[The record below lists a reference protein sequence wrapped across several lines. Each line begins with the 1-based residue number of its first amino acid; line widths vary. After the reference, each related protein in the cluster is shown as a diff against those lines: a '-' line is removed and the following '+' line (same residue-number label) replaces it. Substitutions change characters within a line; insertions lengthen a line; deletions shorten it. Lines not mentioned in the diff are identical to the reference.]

1 MTKGQETENR
11 RTIYKEEKMN
21 TKTEEQFLVRRRR
34 ERESSEG
41 ESGQEYNEMQIE
53 FDAVSI
59 NEAFARTAVAAFLS
73 PLNPTLEEIS
83 DVKTAVS
90 EAVTN
95 AVIHGYD
102 EEYFQQAEK
111 DGKNGRDSEKR
122 KVYIHCMQE
131 GDVLHVE
138 VWDKGKGIANIG
150 LAMEPLYTSK
160 PELDRSGMGF
170 AFMEAFMDDLEV
182 ISEPGYGTT
191 VLMKKKIGIS
201 SWIAREE

>member
-1 MTKGQETENR
+1 
-11 RTIYKEEKMN
+11 MN
-21 TKTEEQFLVRRRR
+21 VKTEEQVLVQKIR
-34 ERESSEG
+34 EKDPVG
-41 ESGQEYNEMQIE
+41 KYGTNYNEMQIE
-53 FDAVSI
+53 FDAVSV

-102 EEYFQQAEK
+102 EEFYQQYSARHPDEPQEK
-111 DGKNGRDSEKR
+111 A
-122 KVYIHCMQE
+122 KVYIHCALE

-138 VWDKGKGIANIG
+138 IWDKGKGIANIEM
-150 LAMEPLYTSK
+150 AMEPLYTSK

-182 ISEPGYGTT
+182 ISEPGFGTT
-191 VLMKKKIGIS
+191 VLMKKKIGVS
-201 SWIAREE
+201 SWLGHEE

>member
-1 MTKGQETENR
+1 
-11 RTIYKEEKMN
+11 MN
-21 TKTEEQFLVRRRR
+21 SKTEEQNFIQKMR
-34 ERESSEG
+34 EREAYGKRNDKEH
-41 ESGQEYNEMQIE
+41 NEMQIE

-59 NEAFARTAVAAFLS
+59 NEAFARTAVASFLT

-102 EEYFQQAEK
+102 EEYFKQYRIRTEDQGEEK
-111 DGKNGRDSEKR
+111 QTKP
-122 KVYIHCMQE
+122 KVYIHCVLD

-138 VWDKGKGIANIG
+138 IWDKGKGIANIE

-160 PELDRSGMGF
+160 PEQDRSGMGF

-191 VLMKKKIGIS
+191 VLMKKKVGVS
-201 SWIAREE
+201 SWIEHEE

>member
-1 MTKGQETENR
+1 M
-11 RTIYKEEKMN
+11 
-21 TKTEEQFLVRRRR
+21 KTEEQFLVQRIR
-34 ERESSEG
+34 EKDT
-41 ESGQEYNEMQIE
+41 SGKYGTNYNEMQIE
-53 FDAVSI
+53 FDAVSV
-59 NEAFARTAVAAFLS
+59 NEAFARTAVASFLS
-73 PLNPTLEEIS
+73 PLNPTLEELS

-102 EEYFQQAEK
+102 EEYYQQCTVKEEGHPETDK
-111 DGKNGRDSEKR
+111 F
-122 KVYIHCMQE
+122 KVYIHCILD

-138 VWDKGKGIANIG
+138 IWDKGKGIANVE

-182 ISEPGYGTT
+182 ISEPGFGTT
-191 VLMKKKIGIS
+191 VLMKKKIGVS
-201 SWIAREE
+201 SWIGHEE

>member
-1 MTKGQETENR
+1 MTG
-11 RTIYKEEKMN
+11 
-21 TKTEEQFLVRRRR
+21 KTEEQYLIRRMKGK
-34 ERESSEG
+34 EG
-41 ESGQEYNEMQIE
+41 GEDSGKDCNEMQIE

-59 NEAFARTAVAAFLS
+59 NESFARMAVAAFLS

-102 EEYFQQAEK
+102 EEYFQRNENREEK
-111 DGKNGRDSEKR
+111 PKI
-122 KVYIHCMQE
+122 YIHCVQE

-138 VWDKGKGIANIG
+138 VWDKGKGIANIE

-182 ISEPGYGTT
+182 ISEPGCGTT
-191 VLMKKKIGIS
+191 ILMKKKIGIS
-201 SWIAREE
+201 SWIGHEE

>member
-1 MTKGQETENR
+1 MNGRTREQIMMTKEMG
-11 RTIYKEEKMN
+11 KEA
-21 TKTEEQFLVRRRR
+21 RSRD
-34 ERESSEG
+34 
-41 ESGQEYNEMQIE
+41 YNEMQIE
-53 FDAVSI
+53 FDAVSV
-59 NEAFARTAVAAFLS
+59 NESFARMAVAAFLS

-102 EEYFQQAEK
+102 EEYFQRIQ
-111 DGKNGRDSEKR
+111 DSEEKQ
-122 KVYIHCMQE
+122 KVYIHCILE
-131 GDVLHVE
+131 GDILHVE
-138 VWDKGKGIANIG
+138 VWDRGKGIANIE

-182 ISEPGYGTT
+182 ISEPGCGTT
-191 VLMKKKIGIS
+191 ILMKKKIGIS
-201 SWIAREE
+201 SWIGQEE